1 MKCDLPTLTPGPVNE
16 NRILRPFLIFY
27 FLLFASSKANF
38 DEFQLY
44 TMSVIIDLSKRKW
57 FYSVKIRPENEVPN
71 VCPSSVFRTLGHLIH
86 KVNTSQAC
94 LQVASCFLNFC
105 VQIVSVVCNCEG
117 KLKTNIF
124 HIFSKSLKILN
135 HKNMQWELWEQKNP
149 RNVARTRIFVFQ
161 VETRIDWWL

>member
-1 MKCDLPTLTPGPVNE
+1 
-16 NRILRPFLIFY
+16 
-27 FLLFASSKANF
+27 
-38 DEFQLY
+38 
-44 TMSVIIDLSKRKW
+44 MSVIIDLSKRKW

-86 KVNTSQAC
+86 TVNTSLVC

-135 HKNMQWELWEQKNP
+135 HIKICNESYENKKPHEMLPEQEYLFFKWKQEL
-149 RNVARTRIFVFQ
+149 
-161 VETRIDWWL
+161 IDGCNKISSPILIVRSY

>member
-1 MKCDLPTLTPGPVNE
+1 MHNQC
-16 NRILRPFLIFY
+16 IFVY
-27 FLLFASSKANF
+27 LVMSDDFLLFALSKANF

-44 TMSVIIDLSKRKW
+44 TMSVIIDLSKWKW
-57 FYSVKIRPENEVPN
+57 FYSFKIRPENEVPN

-86 KVNTSQAC
+86 TVNTSLAC

-105 VQIVSVVCNCEG
+105 VQIVSVVCNCKS

-149 RNVARTRIFVFQ
+149 RNVVRTRIFVFQ